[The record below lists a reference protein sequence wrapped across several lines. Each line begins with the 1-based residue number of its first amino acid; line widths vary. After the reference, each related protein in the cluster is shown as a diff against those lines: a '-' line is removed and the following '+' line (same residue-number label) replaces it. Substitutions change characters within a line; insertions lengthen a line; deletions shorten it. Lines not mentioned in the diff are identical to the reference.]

1 MLTTRIIRA
10 PRPGTLALMLRR
22 TSQEARKQVEN
33 QHFDAVGLIQ
43 TDLPSLFYYM
53 DIGQKAG
60 NVIPVEILGNC
71 PQHINTIPFF
81 GSNEAVNACINAIIA
96 ADRQK

>member
-1 MLTTRIIRA
+1 MLTTRVIRA
-10 PRPGTLALMLRR
+10 PRAATVALMLRR
-22 TSQEARKQVEN
+22 TTQESRKQVEN

-71 PQHINTIPFF
+71 PQHVNTIAFF
-81 GSNEAVNACINAIIA
+81 GSNEAVNACIAAITA
-96 ADRQK
+96 ADKQK